1 MKRVLYPGT
10 FDPIT
15 LGHVDVIAK
24 AVRLFDEVII
34 GVSGQTPKETLF
46 KLDERIYLVER
57 TLKTLPFSNATALP
71 YSGLT
76 VDFAKELNC
85 CAIIRGLRAVS
96 DFESEFQLALMN
108 RRLKPEIETI
118 FLMPEDNHIYL
129 SSSLVKEISRLG
141 GEISAFVPEVV
152 MQALQQKN
160 MKRNSGPITSPVR
173 HDKKLF
179 TD

>member
-1 MKRVLYPGT
+1 MKKVLYPGT

-15 LGHVDVIAK
+15 LGHVDVILK

-34 GVSGQTPKETLF
+34 GVSGQSPKETLF
-46 KLDERIYLVER
+46 QLEERISLVQLTIKELSFQNLR
-57 TLKTLPFSNATALP
+57 ALS
-71 YSGLT
+71 YTGLT
-76 VDFAKELNC
+76 VDFAKQLGC

-108 RRLKPEIETI
+108 RRLEPKIETI

-141 GEISAFVPEVV
+141 GDISPFVPVAVV
-152 MQALQQKN
+152 EALKQK
-160 MKRNSGPITSPVR
+160 MSKRNSLSIISQ
-173 HDKKLF
+173 LSAQ
-179 TD
+179 